1 MYYFLVLSV
10 FTASFNS
17 IILNRS
23 GVRKKEEVFGF
34 NFIGAFLW
42 CIMLFIIAKGNITL
56 SFDVVFWGI
65 LYGLVQA
72 LFILFKT
79 LAMSTG
85 SVAVTTLIG
94 NSSLLIS
101 IFVSLLVW
109 KEKVTLIDISGLLL
123 LCLAIYLCTYK
134 KNKVTHTPQWK
145 YYTVFFLIFA
155 ASVGIVFKAFGKSGN
170 LEYCNDMMFIA
181 AIFMTLFYLS
191 VHFWVGGFQA
201 GYLLIAP
208 TKKILICALLSGALS
223 CLYNRLNVFISGSMD
238 AIVFFPVFNGG
249 VVLLSTVLSVMILTE
264 KLSSKQLVGVVTGII
279 AIYLIG
285 IL

>member
-1 MYYFLVLSV
+1 MYYFLGLSV

-56 SFDVVFWGI
+56 CFDVVFWGI
-65 LYGLVQA
+65 LYGSVQA

-94 NSSLLIS
+94 NSALLIS

-109 KEKVTLIDISGLLL
+109 KEKVTLIDVSGLLL

-134 KNKVTHTPQWK
+134 KNRVTYTPQWK

-155 ASVGIVFKAFGKSGN
+155 AGVGIVFKAFGKSGN

-181 AIFMTLFYLS
+181 AVFMMLFYLS
-191 VHFWVGGFQA
+191 AHFLAGGFRS
-201 GYLLIAP
+201 GYLLVAP
-208 TKKILICALLSGALS
+208 SRKFLICGLLSGALS
-223 CLYNRLNVFISGSMD
+223 CLYNRLNVFLSGSMD

-249 VVLLSTVLSVMILTE
+249 VVLLSTVFSVMILKE
-264 KLSSKQLVGVVTGII
+264 KLSSKQVAGVVTGII
-279 AIYLIG
+279 AICLIG